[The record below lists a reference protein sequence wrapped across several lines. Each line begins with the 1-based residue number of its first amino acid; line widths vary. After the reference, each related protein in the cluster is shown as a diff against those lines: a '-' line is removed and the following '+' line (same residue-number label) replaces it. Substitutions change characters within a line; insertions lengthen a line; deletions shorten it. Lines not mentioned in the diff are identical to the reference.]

1 MTHTPTTADLVG
13 PWLELLADLRAE
25 TLPDE
30 TEEERGASGLAGVP
44 FFLGLVRQAA
54 CADILDDLL
63 ETSATGP
70 PTLASTPAADL
81 QGIRTCAEVSTATI
95 GVLVTANGDRITVLA
110 DAAA

>member
-30 TEEERGASGLAGVP
+30 TEEERDA
-44 FFLGLVRQAA
+44 RQAA